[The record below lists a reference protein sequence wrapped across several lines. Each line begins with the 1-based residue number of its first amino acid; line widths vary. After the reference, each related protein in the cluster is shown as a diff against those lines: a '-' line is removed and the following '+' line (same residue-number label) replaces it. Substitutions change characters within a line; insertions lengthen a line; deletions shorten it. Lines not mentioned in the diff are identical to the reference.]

1 MYRLTVERVA
11 SKRSTLEPRRFL
23 LLSGRRGSCAFEPRP
38 HQYHGA
44 TGSSGC
50 AGLARRVCAANVW
63 RVSLVCS
70 FVWRVSLVAVMFG
83 A

>member
-23 LLSGRRGSCAFEPRP
+23 LLSGRRGSCVLEPRP

-44 TGSSGC
+44 IGSLEC
-50 AGLARRVCAANVW
+50 AGLARRLCAANVW
-63 RVSLVCS
+63 RVSLFGL
-70 FVWRVSLVAVMFG
+70 FVWRVSAVVFVFG